1 MLYHQYLYIKIVRT
15 ISQLGNPSKVEFIEE
30 FVSVEDNSY
39 KWVSIKLWYYYV
51 KICYSEN

>member
-1 MLYHQYLYIKIVRT
+1 MLYHQYLYIKIVKT